1 MAPRPSL
8 RIFALRRPESAGGAL
23 LELQAGRFP
32 MVHVKDRNSAGEMT
46 DVGRGEIDFAEI
58 FSHSETAG
66 IKHYFV
72 EHDFPEDGLDS
83 VAFSINSLNNIYF

>member
-1 MAPRPSL
+1 MSKTEIAR
-8 RIFALRRPESAGGAL
+8 
-23 LELQAGRFP
+23 
-32 MVHVKDRNSAGEMT
+32 GEMT

-83 VAFSINSLNNIYF
+83 VAYSINSLSNIYF